1 VASGKVVVLDTAD
14 WVLLIILIV
23 ILAIVVYIELRYMRS
38 RNRDYID
45 RTMDKDDTFN
55 AISTTKAIATTL
67 KQKGKDTREAEHV
80 IVQAEQA
87 YKRGNFIASRE
98 FSKKARDILM
108 VAPTMEL
115 ATPKAE
121 AVGGDGAV
129 TEKERKTVHE
139 VKKMEPNMLESNFII
154 SACRDLIQ
162 EQEGSGKDLCSVKEH
177 LSKADALFAEKKY
190 NEALKEGMV
199 AKRML
204 GDDSIDVVPEVHLDR
219 GTEAEMKCPGCGTTI
234 TADDVFCRKC
244 GMRLASGNK

>member
-1 VASGKVVVLDTAD
+1 MVVLDTAD
-14 WVLLIILIV
+14 WVLLVILIV

-115 ATPKAE
+115 ATPPKADV
-121 AVGGDGAV
+121 VGDDGIV
-129 TEKERKTVHE
+129 SDKERRTVHE

-162 EQEGSGKDLCSVKEH
+162 EKEGSGKDLCSAKEH
-177 LSKADALFAEKKY
+177 LSKADALFAERRY

-204 GDDSIDVVPEVHLDR
+204 GDDTIDVVPEVHLDR
-219 GTEAEMKCPGCGTTI
+219 GTEAEMKCYGCGTAI

-244 GMRLASGNK
+244 GMRLESGNR